1 MLVIADA
8 GSTKADWLVHDGS
21 ELVGAFQSMGFNPLF
36 HNADIVYAELTGNE
50 GLRSLSLDAKE
61 VRYFGAGCSSPD
73 MNAIIADGLQ
83 RFFPNAR
90 IHVEHDLL
98 ASALATCG
106 NEEGIACIIGTGSN
120 SCWFDGKM
128 VHEGNYGLGYVL
140 GDEGSGSWFG
150 KQLLR
155 EFLYNRM
162 PDELLSEFSTAFG
175 LDKAA
180 VVDRVYRQPHANV
193 WLASFTRFLTAHPD
207 HPWVKEL
214 VRDGFREF
222 AKYCICDYPGYDR
235 VKVHFV
241 GSLSFLFKARLE
253 EVAAENGFTIGKV
266 IKQPIEE
273 LMAYFLK
280 EGFSSEMPS

>member
-21 ELVGAFQSMGFNPLF
+21 KLIGTFQSMGFNPLF
-36 HNADIVYAELTGNE
+36 HSADIVYAELSENE
-50 GLRSLSLDAKE
+50 GMRSLAQLARE
-61 VRYFGAGCSSPD
+61 VNYFGAGCSSSD
-73 MNAIIADGLQ
+73 MSAIIAEGLK
-83 RFFPNAR
+83 RFFPNAK
-90 IHVEHDLL
+90 IQVEHDLL

-120 SCWFDGKM
+120 SCWFDGRK

-162 PDELLSEFSTAFG
+162 PGELQSEFHESFG

-207 HPWVKEL
+207 HPWIMEL

-222 AKYCICDYPGYDR
+222 AKYCICDYARYDQ

-253 EVAAENGFTIGKV
+253 EVAKEKGFTVGKV

-273 LMAYFLK
+273 LLSYFLK
-280 EGFSSEMPS
+280 EGFASGSTH